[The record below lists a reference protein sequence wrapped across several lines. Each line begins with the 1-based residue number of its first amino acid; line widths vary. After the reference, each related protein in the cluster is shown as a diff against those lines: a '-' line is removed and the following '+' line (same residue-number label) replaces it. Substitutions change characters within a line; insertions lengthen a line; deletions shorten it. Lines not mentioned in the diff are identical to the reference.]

1 MKKFKVQST
10 HLLML
15 IFGFAFFLFGC
26 KRMTEIDTSD
36 FDKQAKFEKFFQNSQ
51 TNDVA
56 IQKVIQKLTKTRAE
70 NPDLLEKLINKVGY
84 PRWDKTF
91 SKNVKQ
97 NNARVNNGSNDT
109 IVIIPFTLNTN
120 LVTAYIEALI
130 NDTIQLGLQ
139 QRANYKNYPYGRL
152 SPEIKNA
159 EKFAYEFMLLEKR
172 VFGHK
177 RFKVVDTL
185 LFKTA
190 FSNINL
196 NKNQFVFINLNKSN
210 NISGR
215 TTGDTVDDDVDVSLN
230 PCVEIWFDPDG
241 GADPCDC
248 SGNES
253 FDHYE
258 GDCGGGVTYF
268 GDFGN
273 GFGDYSGGID
283 PGIGGGSGTGGG
295 NNDDGGFVI
304 DDNMLR
310 ASIAEISSKVGGLN
324 KNQFNWLYSNYEAA
338 TEIFNQLNDDNSLEA
353 ITTAKI
359 IIDAGSN
366 NLLDQEWGEELGNSA
381 LPHLQQLYNC
391 CPILMMP
398 NFSLKWGKGILT
410 EYAIIRF
417 ENPTWSKWECLWE
430 ANIERVHT
438 YLDVAGLIPVIGE
451 VFDITNGVLY
461 TIQGDGFNA
470 TLSYAAAV
478 PFVGMYATATKY
490 FKKTVTAIDG
500 SKRTLKWIKLTNNV
514 ISFNKNSKQFR
525 KSLGL
530 SPGDPRQAHHIIPW
544 GNDIPKHPIIQ
555 KAASSTN
562 AFHMDDALNGIPVE
576 AWRNQ
581 PNHNNLNLLIK
592 SKLDALPNNLN
603 PEQAYTALMN
613 IINQAKNAIVN
624 NPNVHL
630 NNIHF

>member
-26 KRMTEIDTSD
+26 KRMTEIDTRD

-56 IQKVIQKLTKTRAE
+56 IQKVIQKLTKIRAE

-91 SKNVKQ
+91 SKNGKQ

-241 GADPCDC
+241 DEDPCDC
-248 SGNES
+248 SGNEY
-253 FDHYE
+253 FHHYE
-258 GDCGGGVTYF
+258 GDCGGGAYF
-268 GDFGN
+268 VGFGN
-273 GFGDYSGGID
+273 GFGDYHGGVNI
-283 PGIGGGSGTGGG
+283 GTGDG

-324 KNQFNWLYSNYEAA
+324 KNQFNWLYANHEAA

-398 NFSLKWGKGILT
+398 NFSLNWGQGILT
-410 EYAIIRF
+410 EYAILRF
-417 ENPTWSKWECLWE
+417 ENPTWSKWKCLWE
-430 ANIERVHT
+430 ANKERVHT

-451 VFDITNGVLY
+451 VFDIGSGILY
-461 TIQGDGFNA
+461 TIEGDRFNA
-470 TLSYAAAV
+470 TLSFAASV

-500 SKRTLKWIKLTNNV
+500 SKRTLKWIKLTNGF
-514 ISFNKNSKQFR
+514 ISFGDRGLLR
-525 KSLGL
+525 KVLGL
-530 SPGDPRQAHHIIPW
+530 AKGDARVAHHIIPW
-544 GNDIPKHPIIQ
+544 AKREHPAIQ
-555 KAASSTN
+555 KAAQSSR
-562 AFHMDDALNGIPVE
+562 AFHMNEALNGIPL
-576 AWRNQ
+576 Q
-581 PNHNNLNLLIK
+581 PSVHSGSHFNYD
-592 SKLDALPNNLN
+592 SKILSYLDAIPANATPDFCYNKVM
-603 PEQAYTALMN
+603 EIISKVRTAT
-613 IINQAKNAIVN
+613 QN
-624 NPNVHL
+624 NPNVPINQL
-630 NNIHF
+630 NF